1 MEQAKKRYP
10 SLAFSE
16 ETIKAF
22 GLNSALADQH
32 LSDEYF
38 KFDPNK
44 PPHPEDLIR
53 KFLHGPEQLRF
64 LQIRKM
70 YIKILQLT
78 PNFPVLTQKKLYNL
92 SYHIFYHILFNIF
105 KGVILDTAI
114 PLLGAISVY
123 FAIKALNDAF
133 VTQNM
138 SIDYLDNLL
147 INLGKEVGY
156 RYNEMMRFCNTI
168 EWADKAYFDKLEK
181 YFAEN
186 IGLADIL
193 GRGTYGVVVGKPLS
207 NKSPNGRNIEHSS
220 DKYVSKIMT
229 DQEAYKKT
237 IKMYRMIA
245 EIVEDQSDFEAY
257 EQSER
262 LMKDLPKY
270 LYQALYILYKGEIT
284 PNQPVYSVRMPR
296 LGVSIGDMV
305 ATRAELEACL
315 SCDFHLIMAQL
326 LKCHSQ
332 LAHLAKKKY
341 VHGDL
346 RPANMMWN
354 KSTCSFHII
363 DFDMLETYD
372 DFDKTYR
379 KYYGFDS
386 NPPEVMM
393 LTNLESLLE
402 IQMNNW
408 AENNYNMY
416 HYLFETYPSRDT
428 KEKFLDAVKEANKS
442 NLAYYINIAK
452 IFQKQGLD
460 AREAM
465 FQAAK
470 EISYPSFDSFSYA
483 LTMSLVFYFV
493 YPHSMDKIQA
503 INNDEYN
510 ENESGIPKY
519 KARYKATL
527 IKSIKPHL
535 QNKYDDAYYN
545 LIADTLM
552 KINMMFLNMRDLQVD
567 ARLNAEDSFKLMEK
581 IYDEFVKEHNK
592 LLPNKAISRR
602 GVEAGAKKEIETVV
616 KIAEIGDEK
625 AAEAAAS
632 VIQSASNQSAEEVAK
647 AAAEAAVAVIESS
660 KEAVEKAAAANNIGA
675 KMSSLS
681 LASKGGKWKV
691 YTKKNRNRGRKTRHR
706 RKN

>member
-32 LSDEYF
+32 LSDKYF

-229 DQEAYKKT
+229 DQEAYKRT

-270 LYQALYILYKGEIT
+270 LYQTLYILYKGEIT

-296 LGVSIGDMV
+296 LGVSIGNMV
-305 ATRAELEACL
+305 ASSAELEACL

-416 HYLFETYPSRDT
+416 HYLFETYPSRKT
-428 KEKFLDAVKEANKS
+428 KEKFLDAVKQANTK
-442 NLAYYINIAK
+442 NLLSYRKASQ
-452 IFQKQGLD
+452 IFQKKGVD

-470 EISYPSFDSFSYA
+470 EVSYP
-483 LTMSLVFYFV
+483 
-493 YPHSMDKIQA
+493 
-503 INNDEYN
+503 
-510 ENESGIPKY
+510 
-519 KARYKATL
+519 
-527 IKSIKPHL
+527 
-535 QNKYDDAYYN
+535 
-545 LIADTLM
+545 
-552 KINMMFLNMRDLQVD
+552 
-567 ARLNAEDSFKLMEK
+567 
-581 IYDEFVKEHNK
+581 
-592 LLPNKAISRR
+592 
-602 GVEAGAKKEIETVV
+602 
-616 KIAEIGDEK
+616 
-625 AAEAAAS
+625 
-632 VIQSASNQSAEEVAK
+632 
-647 AAAEAAVAVIESS
+647 
-660 KEAVEKAAAANNIGA
+660 
-675 KMSSLS
+675 
-681 LASKGGKWKV
+681 
-691 YTKKNRNRGRKTRHR
+691 
-706 RKN
+706 